1 MRKRIEVSLL
11 LAGLVVLA
19 MFFAGCSGNTSQGT
33 TTTVPTTPL
42 VQAKFIA
49 GDIIART
56 ATSADTFWLIVK
68 YDAKTDKYERALA
81 YKKSDGSWYRKDAK
95 TELYDRS
102 LMEKLYPAKIAH
114 VPSLSDVPLA
124 TPTAT
129 TAPTTTRVT
138 TTTTALVS
146 APTVTGITPG
156 SGMAGTTVNITG
168 ITGTNFRF
176 GATVRLLR
184 GTYSITG
191 AGVSV
196 ISETTITCRF
206 GIPPSAETGAWNVT
220 VINPDGQ
227 SGTLVNGFTITNT
240 TTTTQPTTTATTA
253 PPAPTV
259 SSISP
264 SSATTG
270 ITINITS
277 LAGSNLLNVTSVKLT
292 KVGQPDISATNVT
305 VVSAAQVICTI
316 NLASAA
322 TGQWN
327 VMVANSGGQSGI
339 GTDLFTVMN
348 PPPPIVAF
356 FGAPP
361 AGVHPLLVT
370 FSDLSTRNPTTWSW
384 IFGDIGAGNTSILQN
399 PSHTYTTAG
408 TYSVKLTV
416 TNAGG
421 SNTTTLSNYIIVN

>member
-1 MRKRIEVSLL
+1 MRKRIVVSLL

-19 MFFAGCSGNTSQGT
+19 MFFAGCSGEAPQGT

-56 ATSADTFWLIVK
+56 ATSADTLWLIVK

-129 TAPTTTRVT
+129 TAPTTTPVT

-191 AGVSV
+191 AGVSA
-196 ISETTITCRF
+196 ISETNITCRF
-206 GIPPSAETGAWNVT
+206 GILPSAETGAWNVT

-227 SGTLVNGFTITNT
+227 SGTLANAFTITNT
-240 TTTTQPTTTATTA
+240 TTTTQPTTTATTTI
-253 PPAPTV
+253 PPP
-259 SSISP
+259 
-264 SSATTG
+264 
-270 ITINITS
+270 
-277 LAGSNLLNVTSVKLT
+277 
-292 KVGQPDISATNVT
+292 
-305 VVSAAQVICTI
+305 
-316 NLASAA
+316 
-322 TGQWN
+322 
-327 VMVANSGGQSGI
+327 VANFTGTPTSGNDNL
-339 GTDLFTVMN
+339 TVLFNDT
-348 PPPPIVAF
+348 
-356 FGAPP
+356 
-361 AGVHPLLVT
+361 
-370 FSDLSTRNPTTWSW
+370 STGSPTSWSW
-384 IFGDIGAGNTSILQN
+384 IFGDIGAGNTSTSQT
-399 PSHTYTTAG
+399 PWHHYTING
-408 TYSVKLTV
+408 TYSVTLTV
-416 TNAGG
+416 FNAGG
-421 SNTTTLSNYIIVN
+421 NSTIIRSDYIHVA